1 MEALRALGA
10 PGRDARVQFFEGVK
24 PESFGAGG
32 MMAKAANPRAPR
44 SLSLRKPAGIVAIG
58 LLTSL
63 TTLSSAAETETR
75 DFQVTVDGKRAGDYR
90 MTIQR
95 LPDGSLSMS
104 GRANVNVSYLIYRYQ
119 YSYQGT
125 EIWRAGRLLQLNSR
139 AFDDGKNYTLEAV
152 AQPDGLLIQANGH
165 QFIERSPV
173 WTTTYWQLPD
183 PRLRGPGLTL
193 LDADTGRILHGGWRA
208 VGNESLRVAGYVQ
221 TCSHFALST
230 DRSKADLWY
239 DGEDRLVREDCIEDG
254 HRTVLSLMR
263 LQR

>member
-1 MEALRALGA
+1 
-10 PGRDARVQFFEGVK
+10 
-24 PESFGAGG
+24 
-32 MMAKAANPRAPR
+32 MMAKAASPRTPEL
-44 SLSLRKPAGIVAIG
+44 LSCRHFAGIAIAV
-58 LLTSL
+58 LTSL
-63 TTLSSAAETETR
+63 TTSSSAAETEIR
-75 DFQVTVDGKRAGDYR
+75 DFQVIVDGKRAGDYR

-104 GRANVNVSYLIYRYQ
+104 GQANVNVTYLIYRYH

-125 EIWRAGRLLQLNSR
+125 ETWRAGRLVQLNSR
-139 AFDDGKNYTLEAV
+139 AFDDGKNYVLEAI

-183 PRLRGPGLTL
+183 PRLRGPSFTL
-193 LDADTGRILHGGWRA
+193 LDADTGRILHGRWQAIGKEP
-208 VGNESLRVAGYVQ
+208 VRVTGYVQ

-230 DRSKADLWY
+230 DRSKADLWF
-239 DGEDRLVREDCIEDG
+239 DGEDRLVRQDSIEDG
-254 HRTVLSLMR
+254 HRTVLSLVR